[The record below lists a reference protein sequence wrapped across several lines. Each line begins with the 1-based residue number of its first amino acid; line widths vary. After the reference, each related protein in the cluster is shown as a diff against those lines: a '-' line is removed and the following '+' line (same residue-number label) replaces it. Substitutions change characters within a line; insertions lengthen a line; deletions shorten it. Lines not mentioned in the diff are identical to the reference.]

1 MAFIRSPTVSLP
13 VEAYVVVLPPA
24 LTLIEA
30 PAGMPSVA
38 SGVLVLNGAVPTAV
52 AGEADEPE
60 LVDEDEPDD
69 EDAVD
74 VEFPDSTF
82 CIAAVNSELTRL
94 SAVPLAMLAKPLAR
108 LTSALPI
115 ALINESLAATLAD

>member
-1 MAFIRSPTVSLP
+1 
-13 VEAYVVVLPPA
+13 
-24 LTLIEA
+24 
-30 PAGMPSVA
+30 MPSVA
-38 SGVLVLNGAVPTAV
+38 NGVLVLNGAVPTAV

-74 VEFPDSTF
+74 VEFPDSTL
-82 CIAAVNSELTRL
+82 CMSAVNSELTRL
-94 SAVPLAMLAKPLAR
+94 SAVPLAMLAMPLAK

-115 ALINESLAATLAD
+115 ALIKESLAATEAD